1 MRILAVDPGDVRIG
15 IALSDP
21 SGILANPL
29 TIIKHKS
36 RAADASRIGD
46 LAQEHEVEL
55 IVVGHPVD
63 AEGEPTPRSRKA
75 KRLAAAIRET
85 SQLTVT
91 MWDEAGSTQA
101 AHQARRA
108 LSLGRKKRAEPID
121 ALAATVIL
129 QSYLDRQDEEAENA

>member
-21 SGILANPL
+21 GGILANPL

-36 RAADASRIGD
+36 RALNASRIGG
-46 LAQEHEVEL
+46 LAQAYQVGL

-63 AEGEPTPRSRKA
+63 AEGLPTPQCRKA
-75 KRLAAAIRET
+75 KRLAAAIREA
-85 SQLTVT
+85 SQLPVT
-91 MWDEAGSTQA
+91 LWDEGGSTQA
-101 AHQARRA
+101 AHQARRV
-108 LSLGRKKRAEPID
+108 LGFRRKKRAEPID

-129 QSYLDRQDEEAENA
+129 QSYLDHYQEDSEK

>member
-1 MRILAVDPGDVRIG
+1 MRIG

-21 SGILANPL
+21 GGILANPL

-36 RAADASRIGD
+36 RPSDASRISD
-46 LAQEHEVEL
+46 LAQEYEVEL

-63 AEGEPTPRSRKA
+63 AEGLPTPQSRKA
-75 KRLAAAIRET
+75 KRLAAAIREA
-85 SQLTVT
+85 SQLPVRL
-91 MWDEAGSTQA
+91 WDEGGSTQT

-108 LSLGRKKRAEPID
+108 LGFGRKKRAEPID

-129 QSYLDRQDEEAENA
+129 QSYLDHHEDSEYE